1 MIVNTTALIETK
13 LEEETDTNVEKK
25 NDYDEDIYCDA
36 VDALELP
43 PLTCCRE
50 LVNSSIVQVMRQF
63 GKQIVPLS
71 MVGHLLNYVG
81 NYVLFGAY
89 LINRSKIFYPMH
101 RALNVQ
107 LMANGDIITTVQ
119 KTEFVIVSTPGDKQE
134 LSILQGR

>member
-1 MIVNTTALIETK
+1 

-25 NDYDEDIYCDA
+25 NNYDEDIYCDG

-119 KTEFVIVSTPGDKQE
+119 KTEFVIVSTPGDK
-134 LSILQGR
+134 